1 MLHKLRQ
8 ISMLVS
14 NLPETAKVY
23 KQVFG
28 MESIFKEKSS
38 EYPLHSQTLPA
49 GNGTFVGLIQPNTDT
64 SQISQYLMKR
74 GPSPYLI
81 SFETKCFDKLL
92 LNLRARNVE
101 ITEEGGTPAARY
113 AFLHPKSTNGAFVKV
128 VELLDSEADWV
139 KDTNDVATNEVALR
153 TLQLRQ
159 VAVLVKD
166 LDEATERWQ
175 DMFGIVPT
183 RRFQISFT
191 DLEIAVLPLGDKNT
205 FIELAQPTSADSPS
219 ARFLN
224 KYGEGIYLTIF
235 EIEDSLELDKY
246 LSVQNIRYTTSRQTN
261 NYVNLGF
268 NSIWIHPAATSGA
281 FIQLSQV
288 LDPVNPWPPAGDDW
302 SQ

>member
-14 NLPETAKVY
+14 NLPETARVY
-23 KQVFG
+23 KQVLG
-28 MESIFKEKSS
+28 MESIFEEKSS
-38 EYPLHSQTLPA
+38 VYSLQSQTLPA
-49 GNGTFVGLIQPNTDT
+49 GNGTFVGLIQPNTDKDP
-64 SQISQYLMKR
+64 ISKYLKKR

-81 SFETKCFDKLL
+81 SFETKCFD
-92 LNLRARNVE
+92 NLISNLKAQNVE
-101 ITEEGGTPAARY
+101 ITEEGLTLTSRY
-113 AFLHPKSTNGAFVKV
+113 AFLHPKSTNGAFIKV
-128 VELLDSEADWV
+128 IERLDSADDWV
-139 KDTNDVATNEVALR
+139 EDSSDVDANTVRPR

-166 LDEATERWQ
+166 LDKATKHWQ
-175 DMFGIVPT
+175 DMFGVIPT

-191 DLEIAVLPLGDKNT
+191 DLEIAVLPLGDRNT
-205 FIELAQPTSADSPS
+205 FIELAQPTSGDSPS
-219 ARFLN
+219 ARFLD

-235 EIEDSLELDKY
+235 EIENSLELDRY
-246 LSVQNIRYTTSRQTN
+246 LSGQNVRYTTSRQTN

-268 NSIWIHPAATSGA
+268 NSIWIHPSTISGA

-302 SQ
+302 Y